1 MRVAPTPIMRGS
13 RLLAVLGLGAVL
25 GAAAC
30 SFGDGEEQN
39 ETANEVNASADVSR
53 VLESTLVLEAGCM
66 AAKVGPRQLLL
77 AARCVAGVD
86 AFAQG
91 KSIGF
96 TIAKVTPGDAG
107 AARATKVKIAA
118 VDIHPSFLAKC
129 EATAC
134 GFGTLE
140 ASDARDIAVVT
151 LAQDLAGIAT
161 IPVDLD
167 AVGVNDPLLAVS
179 SGCASFDAKAGSAV
193 TTRTAAVPA
202 RVVNHEGSPY
212 LTRPALVSRLNAGY
226 VVTAGPAWTAT
237 EAKLCAANIGA
248 PLFRGTMAAVAGV
261 TSNFTTYAQPQVP
274 VTIQHTR
281 VDVGSKVGP
290 WLENLGVAT
299 VRSCSESTGGCAKR
313 TYDGGTPRA
322 ARDGGASTKTDASV
336 TVDGGADDAGD
347 AGENAPVV
355 LPSAGESTQLSAGDD
370 GEDDLGGS
378 RGGDGDDGEEARADE
393 LTKKKP
399 AAAGGCSA
407 TPGSTG
413 GLGALVGFALAL
425 GALRR
430 RRR

>member
-1 MRVAPTPIMRGS
+1 MRGS
-13 RLLAVLGLGAVL
+13 RLLAVLGLGAVF
-25 GAAAC
+25 GVAAC
-30 SFGDGEEQN
+30 SFGGDEELN
-39 ETANEVNASADVSR
+39 ESAGQVNASADVSR
-53 VLESTLVLEAGCM
+53 VLESTLVLETGCM

-86 AFAQG
+86 AIKEG

-96 TIAKVTPGDAG
+96 TIAKVTPGDAE
-107 AARATKVKIAA
+107 AARATKAKIAA

-129 EATAC
+129 EGTAC
-134 GFGTLE
+134 GFGTLD
-140 ASDARDIAVVT
+140 ASDAKDIAIVT
-151 LAQDLAGIAT
+151 LAQDLAGVAT

-167 AVGVNDPLLAVS
+167 TVGVNDPLLAVS
-179 SGCASFDAKAGSAV
+179 SGCASFDAKAGAAV
-193 TTRTAAVPA
+193 TTKTAAVPA

-212 LTRPALVSRLNAGY
+212 LTRPALVSRLDAGY

-261 TSNFTTYAQPQVP
+261 TSNFTTYATAQVP

-290 WLENLGVAT
+290 WLENLGVET
-299 VRSCSESTGGCAKR
+299 VRSCSESTAGCAKR
-313 TYDGGTPRA
+313 PYDGGTPRG
-322 ARDGGASTKTDASV
+322 ARDAGATTTSDASA
-336 TVDGGADDAGD
+336 TGDGGGADDAGD

-355 LPSAGESTQLSAGDD
+355 LPSTGESTQLSAGDD
-370 GEDDLGGS
+370 GEDYVGGS
-378 RGGDGDDGEEARADE
+378 SSSDDGDGEEARADE

-399 AAAGGCSA
+399 AAAGCSA
-407 TPGSTG
+407 APGSTG
-413 GLGALVGFALAL
+413 GLGALVGVALAL